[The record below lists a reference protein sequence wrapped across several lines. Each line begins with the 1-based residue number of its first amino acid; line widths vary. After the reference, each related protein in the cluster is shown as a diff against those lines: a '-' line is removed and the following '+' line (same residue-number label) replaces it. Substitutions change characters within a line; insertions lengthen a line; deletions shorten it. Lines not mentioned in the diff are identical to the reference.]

1 MTIERKLGKGKAGG
15 GQRRPH
21 VAAGGGK
28 AAGAAANDPVAAD
41 PRFAHISSDPRFSR
55 FPRASRTVEVDER
68 FAGELIDVLA
78 EGEKRAKER
87 GRRSRRSI

>member
-1 MTIERKLGKGKAGG
+1 MTTELKPSKGKAGA

-21 VAAGGGK
+21 VADSGK
-28 AAGAAANDPVAAD
+28 AAAAAASALHDTVAAD

-68 FAGELIDVLA
+68 FAGELICIFVW
-78 EGEKRAKER
+78 
-87 GRRSRRSI
+87 

>member
-1 MTIERKLGKGKAGG
+1 MTTESKASKSKAGG

-21 VAAGGGK
+21 VTSDGSGK
-28 AAGAAANDPVAAD
+28 AAAAALERDSVSAD

-68 FAGELIDVLA
+68 FAGGLIGVLMNTS
-78 EGEKRAKER
+78 GEE
-87 GRRSRRSI
+87 

>member
-1 MTIERKLGKGKAGG
+1 MTTDRKTSKGKAGG

-21 VAAGGGK
+21 VSDGGK
-28 AAGAAANDPVAAD
+28 AAAASAALHDSVSAD

-68 FAGELIDVLA
+68 FAGELIGVLVN
-78 EGEKRAKER
+78 E
-87 GRRSRRSI
+87 